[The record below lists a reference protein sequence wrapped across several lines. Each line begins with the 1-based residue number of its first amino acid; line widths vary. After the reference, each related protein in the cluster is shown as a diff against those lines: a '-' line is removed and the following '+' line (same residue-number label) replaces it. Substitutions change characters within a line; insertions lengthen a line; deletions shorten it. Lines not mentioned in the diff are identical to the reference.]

1 MVGKRAGRNVPQLE
15 NCADSD
21 PTLPGLDND
30 VINDIR
36 QAITQNQPLGN
47 SRFYTKIEAM
57 VGLRREPKS
66 RGRPKKQKDDKSED
80 NFNQGELPL

>member
-1 MVGKRAGRNVPQLE
+1 LFQSE
-15 NCADSD
+15 
-21 PTLPGLDND
+21 LDND

-57 VGLRREPKS
+57 VGQKREPKPRS
-66 RGRPKKQKDDKSED
+66 RHPKSKKMTNLKRTSIKENCRYEIWGQQK
-80 NFNQGELPL
+80 